1 MKENINFTGIESS
14 MRYSKEKFDKTF
26 KDLVDSS
33 SDKEKMKKNLK
44 DLFSYYD
51 YISNSANLIKTRI
64 REDLENYGNT

>member
-1 MKENINFTGIESS
+1 